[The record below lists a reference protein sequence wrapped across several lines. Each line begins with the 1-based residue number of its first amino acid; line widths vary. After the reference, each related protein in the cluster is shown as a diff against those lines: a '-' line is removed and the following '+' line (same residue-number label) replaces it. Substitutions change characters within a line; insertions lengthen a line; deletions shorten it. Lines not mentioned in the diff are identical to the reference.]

1 MTRKLFMHF
10 CVYIMEDFGNHWLF
24 FLLIKKIKKILKLDK
39 IQGSKTG
46 RWWATVLGRCF
57 DQFFFFFLEER
68 GFMDQI
74 YKGLRK
80 SCE

>member
-24 FLLIKKIKKILKLDK
+24 FIFCLYKKKKILKLDK

-57 DQFFFFFLEER
+57 EQIFFLFS
-68 GFMDQI
+68 G
-74 YKGLRK
+74 RK
-80 SCE
+80 RFHGSNLQRT